1 MVKNGSETIDVNWNH
16 QADFLYII
24 LKAALIMAFAGN
36 EKALSTLISLAH
48 KSIHN
53 QQYLY
58 EKSEL
63 HFLEGLRLYLAGD
76 NVKGKKAVTE
86 TLQVFDTL
94 SAPAL
99 VKLYQQYWRLFLKRN
114 ALN

>member
-1 MVKNGSETIDVNWNH
+1 M
-16 QADFLYII
+16 
-24 LKAALIMAFAGN
+24 
-36 EKALSTLISLAH
+36 
-48 KSIHN
+48 
-53 QQYLY
+53 
-58 EKSEL
+58 
-63 HFLEGLRLYLAGD
+63 YLAGD